1 MVLDRV
7 NLPKDLKKLNI
18 KEKKKLSKEIR
29 DLIIDVVSKNGG
41 HLASNLG
48 VVELTVALH
57 SVYDTPTDKLIWDV
71 GHQCYV
77 HKILTGRKNEFKNIR
92 KFNCIA
98 GFPKTNESVYDTFN
112 TGHSSTSLSIGA
124 GFARKRDIFKEN
136 YNVISIIGDG
146 ALTGGMALE
155 ALNDIG
161 SSKLNMTI
169 ILNDNQMSISR
180 NVGGI
185 SLLLSKLRSR
195 KFYTKSN
202 NSIKLIFSKI
212 PIIGKLIISIVR
224 KIKMIIKSIF
234 IKNMYFEDLGFTYLG
249 PVDGHNLE
257 QLESILKHSKT
268 INGPI
273 LIHVITKK
281 GKGYKFAEKNPDIY
295 HAVSTFDPKF
305 GVNIKNIND
314 TYSSTFGN
322 KLIELAKKDKS
333 IVAITAAM
341 KDSTG
346 LGDFSKLFPNRFFDV
361 GIAEQ
366 HALGLA
372 AGLASSGLKPVVP
385 IYSSFLQRGY
395 DQLIHDIAINN
406 LNVTICADRA
416 GLVGSD
422 GETHH
427 GLFDL
432 TFLTIPNFIIMSPK
446 DLDELSDMLE
456 FSINLSAPTLIRYPK
471 GKNKVK
477 YNKHSKI
484 RLGKCE
490 ILNKGNDVCLLALG
504 SMNDKACNVY
514 QKLINDNISCE
525 LINVR
530 FLKPIDKDIIKS
542 IKKCKLIVTLE
553 DGMLNCGLRSEVL
566 NLVSNNNIKKKILSF
581 GYEEFIT
588 HGLVDELEKKYN
600 NDSNSIYEEIIEQL
614 SVDKK
619 VL

>member
-1 MVLDRV
+1 MVLDKV
-7 NLPKDLKKLNI
+7 NLPIDLKKLTI
-18 KEKKKLSKEIR
+18 KEKRKLCKELR
-29 DLIIDVVSKNGG
+29 DLIIEVVSNNGG

-48 VVELTVALH
+48 VVELTIALH
-57 SVYDTPTDKLIWDV
+57 SIYNAPIDKIIWDV

-77 HKILTGRKNEFKNIR
+77 HKILTGRKDEFKNIR

-98 GFPKTNESVYDTFN
+98 GFPKISESIYDTFN

-124 GFARKRDIFKEN
+124 GIARKRDILKET
-136 YNVISIIGDG
+136 YDVISIIGDG

-169 ILNDNQMSISR
+169 VLNDNQMSISK

-195 KFYTKSN
+195 KFYTSSN
-202 NSIKLIFSKI
+202 NNIRKIVSKI
-212 PIIGKLIISIVR
+212 PIIGKIIVKIVS
-224 KIKMIIKSIF
+224 KIKTIIKYVF

-257 QLESILKHSKT
+257 QLENIFKHSKT
-268 INGPI
+268 IPGPV

-281 GKGYKFAEKNPDIY
+281 GKGYKYAEKNPDIY
-295 HAVSTFDPKF
+295 HSVSKF
-305 GVNIKNIND
+305 NVKTGIFLKND
-314 TYSSTFGN
+314 DMSYSSVLSN
-322 KLIELAKKDKS
+322 KIVEMGKRDDS
-333 IVAITAAM
+333 IVAVTAAM

-346 LGDFSKLFPNRFFDV
+346 LGEFSKMFPNRFFDV

-372 AGLASSGLKPVVP
+372 SGLAVSGLKPVVP

-406 LNVTICADRA
+406 LNVTICVDRA
-416 GLVGSD
+416 GLVGND

-432 TFLTIPNFIIMSPK
+432 TFLTIPNFVIMAPK
-446 DLDELSDMLE
+446 DLEEFSDMLE
-456 FSINLSAPTLIRYPK
+456 FGINFNGPVLIRYPK
-471 GKNKVK
+471 GKNLID
-477 YNKHSKI
+477 YSKHTKI
-484 RLGKCE
+484 RFGKCE
-490 ILNKGNDVCLLALG
+490 ILSKGIDVCILAIG
-504 SMNDKACNVY
+504 SMCDKASILVDML
-514 QKLINDNISCE
+514 KEIGLSCE
-525 LINVR
+525 CINIR
-530 FLKPIDKDIIKS
+530 FIKPIDEDIIKS
-542 IKKCKLIVTLE
+542 IKKCKLVVTLE
-553 DGMLNCGLRSEVL
+553 DSMMRCGLRTEIL
-566 NLVSNNNIKKKILSF
+566 NLINKKNLKKNVLSYGYDGFVSHGKVEEL
-581 GYEEFIT
+581 EEFYKTDINT
-588 HGLVDELEKKYN
+588 
-600 NDSNSIYEEIIEQL
+600 IYSEIINQV